1 MAAERQNTSASQEA
15 PPPIIGIPSLLG
27 RTWEHEPHL
36 AREASSYDDL
46 NILTEAHPRSS
57 MWPPI
62 SLCTRHDSG
71 APTSPCIHD
80 QDGNSSSTVS
90 PATMPSGQWCLHAP
104 VPSTTEVW
112 VTKIKG
118 NSIFFRAHG
127 RSGKKNCPSSQ
138 YFLISDD
145 ECGFNIKIIQLFWE
159 LDLQSICILVI
170 V

>member
-1 MAAERQNTSASQEA
+1 MAAERQNTSAFQEA

-71 APTSPCIHD
+71 APTNPCIHD

-90 PATMPSGQWCLHAP
+90 PATMTSGQWCLHAP

-118 NSIFFRAHG
+118 NSIFSG
-127 RSGKKNCPSSQ
+127 RMVGQERRTVLAVSTSWSWMMNVVLTLNSYS
-138 YFLISDD
+138 YS
-145 ECGFNIKIIQLFWE
+145 E
-159 LDLQSICILVI
+159 LDYAGN
-170 V
+170 